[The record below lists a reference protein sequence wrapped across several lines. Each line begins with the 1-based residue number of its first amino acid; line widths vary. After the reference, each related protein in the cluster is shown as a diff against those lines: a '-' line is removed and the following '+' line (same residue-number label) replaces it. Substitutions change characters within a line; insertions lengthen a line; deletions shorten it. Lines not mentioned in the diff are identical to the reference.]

1 MVEPTPLPSSSARWV
16 VVASALVALLA
27 LGFSLGLPTLR
38 QGRLLDEGADAC
50 STRTREALTWLE
62 REESVAALLDV
73 ELTNAVALQSSRLSP
88 DDSGASEPQLE
99 LLASQHGAELQL
111 LRLGTRRAGSTLDT
125 APATAVFTV
134 GRTSLPELL
143 DSFYRQERIVRL
155 VALDVELPRFG
166 EDTIRTTL
174 RWEYGAPSDQAV
186 QPDDPALRWSP
197 PVLLSR
203 VGPGSVSTWNHGR
216 WERLEEAAIALR
228 SLAPR
233 LERLAEMDAQRATL
247 EEQRTAVGRWQEA
260 QAAEQNAVQR
270 RLPELLRRVDLSAEG
285 KASLRPGTG
294 GRLVV
299 GDASGSVPE

>member
-1 MVEPTPLPSSSARWV
+1 
-16 VVASALVALLA
+16 LA
-27 LGFSLGLPTLR
+27 FSFGLPTLR

-50 STRTREALTWLE
+50 ATRTREAVTWLE
-62 REESVAALLDV
+62 REESVAALLDL
-73 ELTNAVALQSSRLSP
+73 ELTSAVTLQSALLSP
-88 DDSGASEPQLE
+88 DDSGTIEPQLE

-111 LRLGTRRAGSTLDT
+111 LRLGTRRAGTSLDT
-125 APATAVFTV
+125 APATAVLIV
-134 GRTSLPELL
+134 GRTGLPELL
-143 DSFYRQERIVRL
+143 DGFYRQERIVRL

-166 EDTIRTTL
+166 EDTIRMTL
-174 RWEYGAPSDQAV
+174 RWEFGAPSDQAV
-186 QPDDPALRWSP
+186 QADDPALRWSP

-203 VGPGSVSTWNHGR
+203 VGPSSVSSWNHAR
-216 WERLEEAAIALR
+216 WERLERASIELR

-233 LERLAEMDAQRATL
+233 LRRLAEMDAQRATL
-247 EEQRTAVGRWQEA
+247 EDQRTAVVRWREA

-299 GDASGSVPE
+299 GDASGSAPE